1 MAIVSAIGTS
11 IATAGTGAILDETKL
26 AEGGFG
32 REQHGSAYD
41 DGWRE
46 CKSFEGPSPIAFR
59 FANAAC

>member
-11 IATAGTGAILDETKL
+11 IATAGTGATLDETKL
-26 AEGGFG
+26 VKGGFG

-46 CKSFEGPSPIAFR
+46 CKGPSPIAFR
-59 FANAAC
+59 CANAAC